1 MPFFMNSLYIA
12 KIYMAAFSIYSQLNS
27 FIFSNQ
33 LHIKLTRNYFTLT
46 YPAMFFV
53 VSCEAEGGINFWGG
67 SQR

>member
-1 MPFFMNSLYIA
+1 
-12 KIYMAAFSIYSQLNS
+12 MAAFSIYSQLNS

-53 VSCEAEGGINFWGG
+53 VSGEAEGGINFWGG